1 MDPYNKQHYNNRAKR
16 KLTHKKGEKK
26 GGVVKFF
33 FFRLFL
39 PTIIRL
45 FASHILYTLL
55 SYNQKK
61 KKMTINDHDQFTGLN
76 AVHVAASEGN
86 VKRLVELMD
95 DGAEL
100 DVPALGGII
109 VLSSFTS
116 RSLSLSRDFFFSLMM
131 SLRDDDDDDDDR
143 FFFLCV
149 FVRVFLR
156 GVRGDA
162 RGSFLVVA
170 GSSEGEVREREREDG
185 KRETLL
191 LARLY

>member
-1 MDPYNKQHYNNRAKR
+1 
-16 KLTHKKGEKK
+16 
-26 GGVVKFF
+26 
-33 FFRLFL
+33 
-39 PTIIRL
+39 
-45 FASHILYTLL
+45 
-55 SYNQKK
+55 
-61 KKMTINDHDQFTGLN
+61 MTINDHDQFTGLN

-100 DVPALGGII
+100 DVPALGGSI
-109 VLSSFTS
+109 VLSSFTSS

-131 SLRDDDDDDDDR
+131 SLRDDDDDDR
-143 FFFLCV
+143 FFLCV

-170 GSSEGEVREREREDG
+170 GSSEGEVRERERERERGWKTRDSSSRTTVLTCALLILIIVSFQLMTKRNKIQQKTRG
-185 KRETLL
+185 KLR
-191 LARLY
+191 R

>member
-1 MDPYNKQHYNNRAKR
+1 
-16 KLTHKKGEKK
+16 
-26 GGVVKFF
+26 
-33 FFRLFL
+33 
-39 PTIIRL
+39 
-45 FASHILYTLL
+45 
-55 SYNQKK
+55 
-61 KKMTINDHDQFTGLN
+61 MTINDHDQFTGLN

-100 DVPALGGII
+100 DVPALGGSI
-109 VLSSFTS
+109 VLSSFTSS

-131 SLRDDDDDDDDR
+131 SLRDDDDDDR
-143 FFFLCV
+143 FFLCV

-170 GSSEGEVREREREDG
+170 GSSEGEVRERERERGWKTRDSSSRTTVLTCALLILIIVSFQLMTKRNKIQQKTRG
-185 KRETLL
+185 KLR
-191 LARLY
+191 R